1 MNVIVQG
8 VSEPDITIAGITQ
21 FDVDVELVAV
31 SIPDI
36 TIAGMTQFD
45 IDVELVA
52 PSTIVVSQVGTQG
65 PPGDSFFEINPVF
78 SYTNGNLTRIDYESG
93 NYKTFAYSNG
103 ALSVLTYY
111 TSEKVITKTFAYTN
125 GALTSIVQ
133 TEVIL

>member
-8 VSEPDITIAGITQ
+8 VSEPNITIAGITH
-21 FDVDVELVAV
+21 FDVDVELVAL

-36 TIAGMTQFD
+36 TITGMTQFD
-45 IDVELVA
+45 IDVELVG

-65 PPGDSFFEINPVF
+65 PPVEPFFEINPVF

-93 NYKTFAYSNG
+93 NYKTFEYADE

-111 TSEKVITKTFAYTN
+111 TSEKVITKNFYYTN
-125 GALTSIVQ
+125 EALTSIVQ

>member
-8 VSEPDITIAGITQ
+8 VSEPDITIAGI
-21 FDVDVELVAV
+21 
-31 SIPDI
+31 
-36 TIAGMTQFD
+36 TQFD

-65 PPGDSFFEINPVF
+65 PSGEAFQEINPVF
-78 SYTNGNLTRIDYESG
+78 TYTNGNLTRIDYESG
-93 NYKTFAYSNG
+93 NYKTFAYSDG

-111 TSEKVITKTFAYTN
+111 TDEKVVTKTFNYTN
-125 GALTSIVQ
+125 GALSSIVQ

>member
-21 FDVDVELVAV
+21 FNVDVELVAL

-36 TIAGMTQFD
+36 TIAGMTQF
-45 IDVELVA
+45 DVELVA
-52 PSTIVVSQVGTQG
+52 PSTIVVSQVGTHG
-65 PPGDSFFEINPVF
+65 PPVEPFFEINPVF

-93 NYKTFAYSNG
+93 NYKTFEYADG

-111 TSEKVITKTFAYTN
+111 TTEKVITKNFYYTN
-125 GALTSIVQ
+125 EALTSIVQ

>member
-8 VSEPDITIAGITQ
+8 VSPPDITIAGI
-21 FDVDVELVAV
+21 
-31 SIPDI
+31 
-36 TIAGMTQFD
+36 TQFD

-65 PPGDSFFEINPVF
+65 PPGEPFVEINPEF
-78 SYTNGNLTRIDYESG
+78 SYTNGNLTRIDYDSG
-93 NYKTFAYSNG
+93 NYKTFEYADG
-103 ALSVLTYY
+103 ALSILTYY
-111 TSEKVITKTFAYTN
+111 TAEKVITKNFYYTN